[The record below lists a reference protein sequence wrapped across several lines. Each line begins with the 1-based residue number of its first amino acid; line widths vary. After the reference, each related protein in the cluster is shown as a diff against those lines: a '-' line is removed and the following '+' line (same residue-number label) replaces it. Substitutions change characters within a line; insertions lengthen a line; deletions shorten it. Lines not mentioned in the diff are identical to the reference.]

1 MFSSATYQLYNFTPV
16 KHTIQFNLQ
25 QFNFKLKFK
34 NALFSNQHLQHNV
47 VKILTTFAMCI
58 HRLEY
63 EKANNLY
70 GKVYSFLYCQAYG
83 VVFHK

>member
-47 VKILTTFAMCI
+47 VKL
-58 HRLEY
+58 
-63 EKANNLY
+63 
-70 GKVYSFLYCQAYG
+70 
-83 VVFHK
+83 